1 MSTPKQIWAF
11 DEPGPYGG
19 NAHIPMTEE
28 EIIKHM
34 RSRQDGTI
42 EMSDKYL
49 LDQFVVVNW
58 AYKED
63 PPKKHLTKV

>member
-1 MSTPKQIWAF
+1 MINPKQIWVF

-19 NAHIPMTEE
+19 NAHITMTEE

-34 RSRQDGTI
+34 RTRK
-42 EMSDKYL
+42 EYSDLKHSDSFL
-49 LDQFVVVNW
+49 LDQFVIVNW

-63 PPKKHLTKV
+63 PPKKTTNT

>member
-1 MSTPKQIWAF
+1 MINLKQIWAF

-19 NAHIPMTEE
+19 NAHITMTEE

-34 RSRQDGTI
+34 RSR
-42 EMSDKYL
+42 SDYFKTVITDADL
-49 LDQFVVVNW
+49 LDQFVVINW

-63 PPKKHLTKV
+63 PPKKT

>member
-1 MSTPKQIWAF
+1 MINPKQIWAF

-19 NAHIPMTEE
+19 NAHITMTEE

-34 RSRQDGTI
+34 SSREEYKNSTDAH
-42 EMSDKYL
+42 L
-49 LDQFVVVNW
+49 LDQFIVVNW

-63 PPKKHLTKV
+63 PPKKTTNFK